1 MRWHLC
7 RDVAKSQTGVE
18 GLLHRVAVHSLALR
32 GGRLLPASHQVTLE
46 GAVLFLTN
54 KTRQAKE

>member
-46 GAVLFLTN
+46 GAVLFFN
-54 KTRQAKE
+54 E